1 MIPGMILLRYISRII
16 YFTFISKIKM
26 HMCINIYIYMVPPKD
41 LPCLTYIYIHIY
53 IDMHICIH
61 IYICIYIHIVLSV
74 NLNHHFCLLKSS
86 STDSAMF
93 RRMIQWSMEDGF
105 PAPSL
110 LDILRV
116 LIVDCWC
123 CMFIIYILYVY
134 IYIFSIYI
142 YIYSVY
148 MFSIYIQYICI
159 YYWV

>member
-1 MIPGMILLRYISRII
+1 
-16 YFTFISKIKM
+16 
-26 HMCINIYIYMVPPKD
+26 MVPPKD

-93 RRMIQWSMEDGF
+93 RRMIQWSMEDDF
-105 PAPSL
+105 PSPSL
-110 LDILRV
+110 LDILRL

-134 IYIFSIYI
+134 IYIQYIHIYIFSIYVQ

-148 MFSIYIQYICI
+148 MYILLGVTFIKNKTHDITYFWLHPPKTVVWLYVFFSR
-159 YYWV
+159 

>member
-26 HMCINIYIYMVPPKD
+26 HMIYGTPQRSTMFNLHIYI
-41 LPCLTYIYIHIY
+41 YIYIHIC
-53 IDMHICIH
+53 IHICICMY
-61 IYICIYIHIVLSV
+61 IYIYIVLSV

-105 PAPSL
+105 PSPSL
-110 LDILRV
+110 LDILRL

-134 IYIFSIYI
+134 KYIFSIY
-142 YIYSVY
+142 V
-148 MFSIYIQYICI
+148 QYICSVYI
-159 YYWV
+159 YTY